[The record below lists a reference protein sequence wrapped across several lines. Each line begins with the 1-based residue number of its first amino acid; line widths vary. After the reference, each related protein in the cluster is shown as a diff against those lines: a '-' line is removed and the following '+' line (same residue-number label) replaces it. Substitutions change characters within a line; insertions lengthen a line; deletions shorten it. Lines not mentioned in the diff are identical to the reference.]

1 MERKNLDILLMLFGS
16 FLLGSFAFGAYI
28 ILGNNKIDSNDTIKD
43 VEDSNDIV
51 LENKKIYKIDSN
63 DTKDVEDSNDIIK
76 DVVNSNDTIKDV
88 VNSNDIIKDVED
100 SNDIVLENKKIDD
113 NYDTIYDIVLE
124 NI

>member
-1 MERKNLDILLMLFGS
+1 MERKNLDILLMLVGS
-16 FLLGSFAFGAYI
+16 FLLGTVAFGAYI
-28 ILGNNKIDSNDTIKD
+28 ILENNKIDSNDTIKD

-88 VNSNDIIKDVED
+88 VNSNDI
-100 SNDIVLENKKIDD
+100 VLENKKIDD